1 MMLLNITDFADL
13 VRNQFYEF
21 AAILIIA
28 AAVGAIGRVMKQ
40 PLVVSFIAVGI
51 LVGPS
56 ALNLLS
62 SDDQIHLLAEMG
74 ITILLFVVGLKLD
87 LGLIKSMGKVALVT
101 GLGQVVFTSVFGYL
115 IGLALGFSH
124 LVSLYVAVAL
134 TFSSTIIIVK
144 LLSDKKEIDMLHGQV
159 ALGFLIVQ
167 DIVVVVV
174 MIVLSALGVDSE
186 RPVAQDMVYVFGKG
200 LAMLGVVAL
209 LMKYVLPKLVANLAR
224 AQELLVLFSIAWA
237 IALAATGDYLG
248 FSKEVGAF
256 LGGISLAS
264 TQFREMISGRLV
276 SVRDFLLLFFFINL
290 GAELDLGLMGAQI
303 IPSIIFSLFVLVGNP
318 IIVLIIMGVMGYRS
332 RTAFLAGLT
341 VAQISE
347 FSLILA
353 RMGLDLGHIDNDT
366 LGLITL
372 VGLITIGL
380 STYMIMYSGW
390 LYEKLAPLLKV
401 FERKNIKEK
410 DLDQEHESIDAIII
424 GLGRYGSNL
433 ARRLR
438 NEDLKILGVDFNP
451 QLILAWQE
459 EGLQAIYGDAED
471 PNLPEVLPLESTKVV
486 ISSFPDVNI
495 NRSLIKFLKSSGY
508 EGRIALTA
516 HSQRDGHL
524 LEEAGADVVLYPFA
538 DAAQNIIDL
547 FAADLEKED

>member
-1 MMLLNITDFADL
+1 MMLLNIDYSDL
-13 VRNQFYEF
+13 ITNQFYEF
-21 AAILIIA
+21 AAIIVIA
-28 AAVGAIGRVMKQ
+28 AAVGAIGRVLKQ
-40 PLVVSFIAVGI
+40 PLVVAFIAVGI

-56 ALNLLS
+56 GLNLIS
-62 SDDQIHLLAEMG
+62 SDDEMHLLAEMG

-87 LGLIKSMGKVALVT
+87 VGLIKTMGKVALVT

-115 IGLALGFSH
+115 IGLALGFSW
-124 LVSLYVAVAL
+124 LVSLYIAVAL

-144 LLSDKKEIDMLHGQV
+144 LLTDKKEVDMLHGQV

-167 DIVVVVV
+167 DIVVVLV
-174 MIVLSALGVDSE
+174 MIVLSALGVESE
-186 RPVAQDMVYVFGKG
+186 RPIALDVAIVFGKG

-209 LMKYVLPKLVANLAR
+209 LMKFVLPKLVENLAR
-224 AQELLVLFSIAWA
+224 TQELLVLFSIAWA
-237 IALAATGDYLG
+237 IALAAIGDALG
-248 FSKEVGAF
+248 FSMEVGAF
-256 LGGISLAS
+256 LAGISLAS
-264 TQFREMISGRLV
+264 TQFREIISGRLV

-303 IPSIIFSLFVLVGNP
+303 LPSLLFSLFVLIGNP
-318 IIVLIIMGVMGYRS
+318 IIVLVIMGIMGYRS
-332 RTAFLAGLT
+332 RTGFLAGLT

-372 VGLITIGL
+372 VGLITIAL

-390 LYEKLAPLLKV
+390 LYDKLAPLLKV
-401 FERKNIKEK
+401 FERKKTKEK
-410 DLDQEHESIDAIII
+410 DLEKKEEHLDAIIF

-438 NEDLKILGVDFNP
+438 KRGLTLLGVDYDP

-459 EGLQAIYGDAED
+459 EGLTAVYGDAED
-471 PNLPEVLPLESTKVV
+471 PHLPEVLPLENTKFV
-486 ISSFPDVNI
+486 ISTFPDVNA
-495 NRSLIKFLKSSGY
+495 NRSLLKFMKASGY
-508 EGRIALTA
+508 TGKFALTA
-516 HSQRDGHL
+516 HSEKDGKCL
-524 LEEAGADVVLYPFA
+524 TEEGADLILYPFA
-538 DAAQNIIDL
+538 DAAENITHL
-547 FAADLEKED
+547 FDVDVKTE